1 MLSDK
6 KKMEISLVC
15 HATVGNMMATMCN
28 PKYRGANFT
37 WERFPEM
44 MAEHCKTQVF
54 MSVPMTER
62 LQKHCL
68 EHAEQTGREIAG
80 SWVKTMTE

>member
-1 MLSDK
+1 
-6 KKMEISLVC
+6 
-15 HATVGNMMATMCN
+15 MATMSN

-44 MAEHCKTQVF
+44 MAGLCKTQVF
-54 MSVPMTER
+54 MSVPMSER
-62 LQKHCL
+62 LQKQGL
-68 EHAEQTGREIAG
+68 EHAEQTGRGIAA